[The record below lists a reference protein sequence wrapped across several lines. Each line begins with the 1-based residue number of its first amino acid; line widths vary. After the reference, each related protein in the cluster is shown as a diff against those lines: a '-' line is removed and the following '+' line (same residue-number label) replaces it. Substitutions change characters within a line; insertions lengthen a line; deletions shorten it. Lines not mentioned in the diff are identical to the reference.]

1 MFYARYLASPN
12 YISFPHLMDLHQ
24 ALRIC
29 RFYNTQAQWLWYP
42 INAFWVQ
49 TKTAN
54 LKFNQS
60 FSVKEGEIST
70 KNMNKRVFFPM
81 LMDFR
86 KKTKTKTKLW
96 IKVLQQEKLC
106 RPISS
111 KDLSEKNIT
120 DIKIPETHPAVTPH
134 RTPSSKILR
143 GSHIFLHAKGYFNVL
158 FTKLDI

>member
-1 MFYARYLASPN
+1 
-12 YISFPHLMDLHQ
+12 
-24 ALRIC
+24 
-29 RFYNTQAQWLWYP
+29 
-42 INAFWVQ
+42 
-49 TKTAN
+49 
-54 LKFNQS
+54 
-60 FSVKEGEIST
+60 
-70 KNMNKRVFFPM
+70 MNKRVFFPM

-111 KDLSEKNIT
+111 KDLSEKNFT
-120 DIKIPETHPAVTPH
+120 DIKIPETYPAVTPH